1 MIAVAM
7 AVTVCRATARQIA
20 AATSSVQNRALMV
33 LRQLPEVQ
41 TWEGNMLQDGF
52 GLLNCF

>member
-1 MIAVAM
+1 MIAGAM
-7 AVTVCRATARQIA
+7 AVTVCRPTARQIA

-41 TWEGNMLQDGF
+41 TWEGNTLQDGF